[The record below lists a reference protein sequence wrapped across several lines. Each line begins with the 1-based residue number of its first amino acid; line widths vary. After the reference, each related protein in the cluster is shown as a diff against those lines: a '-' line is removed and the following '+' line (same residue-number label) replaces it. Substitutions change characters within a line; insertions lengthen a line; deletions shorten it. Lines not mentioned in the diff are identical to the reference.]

1 MNRYREL
8 EDIYDKNVKSKF
20 HLNYFFIYISFLNIK
35 YIIYIYINNNEIQFH
50 EIIKFYEGLFER
62 YVVSI

>member
-35 YIIYIYINNNEIQFH
+35 YIIYIY
-50 EIIKFYEGLFER
+50 K
-62 YVVSI
+62 